1 MGESIGILSIKG
13 GVGKTTTVVALG
25 AALAQQGKH
34 VLLVDGNFSA
44 PNLALHLGIV
54 QPETSLY
61 DVLNSKAN
69 ALGAV
74 METDYGF
81 DIIANRLAFK
91 KIFYPNYLKL
101 KDKVQHLK
109 YHYDVILIDS
119 SPSLDHETL
128 AAMMSSDKILI
139 VTTPDHATLSCTLH
153 AVKVAKQKK
162 VPIIGLVLNKVYS
175 KKFELSIKQ
184 IEDLTGVPVLAVI
197 PHELTIPE
205 ALAELRP
212 ATTQKQETDALVEY
226 KKLAAFLVGNSYKDK
241 RFKTKLRNFFSNKIP
256 KQELNRQIKINER

>member
-13 GVGKTTTVVALG
+13 GVGKTTTTVALG
-25 AALAQQGKH
+25 AALAQQGKN

-54 QPETSLY
+54 QPEISLY
-61 DVLNSKAN
+61 DVLQGKAN
-69 ALGAV
+69 ALGAIIQ
-74 METDYGF
+74 TDYGF
-81 DIIANRLAFK
+81 DLIANRLAFK

-101 KDKVQHLK
+101 KEKVQHLK

-128 AAMMSSDKILI
+128 AAMMASDKILI

-162 VPIIGLVLNKVYS
+162 VPIIGLVLNKVYG
-175 KKFELSIKQ
+175 KKFELNLQQ
-184 IEDLTGVPVLAVI
+184 IEELTGVPVLAVI
-197 PHELTIPE
+197 PHELSVLE
-205 ALAELRP
+205 ALSELRP
-212 ATTQKQETDALVEY
+212 TTLNKKETDAIVEY
-226 KKLAAFLVGNSYKDK
+226 KKLAAFLVGKTYKDT
-241 RFKTKLRNFFSNKIP
+241 RFKTKLKNLFSNKIP
-256 KQELNRQIKINER
+256 KQELNRQIAINER